1 MVIIKQILNSFLFW
15 GGWIII
21 PFIMEIVPAL
31 GSVFLLIRRN
41 LRHKKKRKE
50 MQSNIRKRIKSHRF
64 KKKIYCLINH
74 LLVRYVM
81 RNFIQKWCVPVR

>member
-1 MVIIKQILNSFLFW
+1 MGLFS
-15 GGWIII
+15 GLEKFG
-21 PFIMEIVPAL
+21 L
-31 GSVFLLIRRN
+31 GKLEKMDVS
-41 LRHKKKRKE
+41 KKKRKE
-50 MQSNIRKRIKSHRF
+50 MRSNIRKRIKSHRF

>member
-41 LRHKKKRKE
+41 LRHKKEKKRDE
-50 MQSNIRKRIKSHRF
+50 DISRDISYYSCI
-64 KKKIYCLINH
+64 
-74 LLVRYVM
+74 
-81 RNFIQKWCVPVR
+81 

>member
-1 MVIIKQILNSFLFW
+1 MGLFS
-15 GGWIII
+15 GLEKFG
-21 PFIMEIVPAL
+21 L
-31 GSVFLLIRRN
+31 GKLEKMDVFEEE
-41 LRHKKKRKE
+41 KKRDAVEHPK
-50 MQSNIRKRIKSHRF
+50 

>member
-1 MVIIKQILNSFLFW
+1 MVKIILNSFLFW

-41 LRHKKKRKE
+41 LRHKLHKKE
-50 MQSNIRKRIKSHRF
+50 LEVYPEIT
-64 KKKIYCLINH
+64 LIIPVYNSADTLSD
-74 LLVRYVM
+74 LLMTVLTRM
-81 RNFIQKWCVPVR
+81 TG

>member
-1 MVIIKQILNSFLFW
+1 MVKIILNSFLFW

-41 LRHKKKRKE
+41 LRNKIHK
-50 MQSNIRKRIKSHRF
+50 
-64 KKKIYCLINH
+64 
-74 LLVRYVM
+74 
-81 RNFIQKWCVPVR
+81 RNLRFIQRLRL

>member
-50 MQSNIRKRIKSHRF
+50 MEDISRDISYYSCI
-64 KKKIYCLINH
+64 
-74 LLVRYVM
+74 
-81 RNFIQKWCVPVR
+81 

>member
-1 MVIIKQILNSFLFW
+1 MKVGNFSYGKIILNSFLFW

-41 LRHKKKRKE
+41 LRHKLHKR
-50 MQSNIRKRIKSHRF
+50 NLR
-64 KKKIYCLINH
+64 
-74 LLVRYVM
+74 
-81 RNFIQKWCVPVR
+81 FIQRLRL

>member
-31 GSVFLLIRRN
+31 EVYFFLSGEI
-41 LRHKKKRKE
+41 
-50 MQSNIRKRIKSHRF
+50 
-64 KKKIYCLINH
+64 
-74 LLVRYVM
+74 
-81 RNFIQKWCVPVR
+81 

>member
-1 MVIIKQILNSFLFW
+1 MGLFS
-15 GGWIII
+15 GLEKFG
-21 PFIMEIVPAL
+21 L
-31 GSVFLLIRRN
+31 GKLEKWMFS
-41 LRHKKKRKE
+41 KKKRKE

-81 RNFIQKWCVPVR
+81 RNFIQNGAYR